1 LRVAGAENLLWKTK
15 TINPAISWQVM
26 MTKRKNFLT
35 YGLRSAA
42 GLVGAAI
49 AAAVVAFL
57 CIVPLPNFTANARSQ
72 LVTPTPTDQRLICPG
87 SIVDVLTL
95 DGDATSFGAVGVP
108 EYVTSELE
116 TSITQTAL
124 SAPDAS
130 SGDTLTQPQQLFA
143 PAPTT
148 DSVPQISGAQSQQV
162 ITESISGLATAACG
176 EASTD
181 AWLVGGSTQT
191 GRTTLVLLTNPTEV
205 AANVAVTVLGENGWV
220 SGPGSSG
227 IIVEPASQRIISLA
241 ALAPNLANPVVR
253 VTSTGG
259 QVVPTLQ
266 QSVVRTLL
274 PDGVELI
281 APGATPN
288 VRLVIPG
295 IRLSGMAS
303 QHASEGGVV
312 TSDREPAIRVGVPGE
327 QDAAVTVT
335 AYGVSGKPVAVK
347 SNIPAGRVVE
357 LPFGKLDDGVY
368 TLVVSATQPVVAAAR
383 TINYADVE
391 PFVAGTSAN
400 TAPNTPAPSGTSSPQ
415 GMGENSPSS
424 TRPPRLTPPSE
435 QQVTP
440 ASGAQT
446 ASLVHDLGDPELDV
460 FLTAPGATPAT
471 DALGSTPPLVGGDF
485 TWNVSTLPVLGE
497 TLVSVSSGPLPT
509 LTLFNSSKNDMTI
522 RLSEDDASLPDV
534 TIPSFGVRAVP
545 LKPGLRYVMSSEMA
559 VYAAVNYAGKGRGA
573 SVPLTPA
580 SPLGSGIMVF
590 PR

>member
-1 LRVAGAENLLWKTK
+1 MTDPKIFWRVT
-15 TINPAISWQVM
+15 
-26 MTKRKNFLT
+26 MTKRKNFLR

-49 AAAVVAFL
+49 AAGVVGFL
-57 CIVPLPNFTANARSQ
+57 CLVPLPDFTATARSQ

-95 DGDATSFGAVGVP
+95 NGDATSFGAVGVP
-108 EYVTSELE
+108 EYVTAERE

-130 SGDTLTQPQQLFA
+130 SGDPLTQPQQLFA

-148 DSVPQISGAQSQQV
+148 DVTPQIAGVQSQRAA
-162 ITESISGLATAACG
+162 TESISGLATAACG

-191 GRTTLVLLTNPTEV
+191 GRTTLLFLTNPTEV
-205 AANVAVTVLGENGWV
+205 AANVTVTVLGEDGWV

-241 ALAPNLANPVVR
+241 ALAPNVGNPVVR

-266 QSVVRTLL
+266 QSVIRTLL

-281 APGATPN
+281 APGANPN

-295 IRLSGMAS
+295 VRLSGMS
-303 QHASEGGVV
+303 IEHSSEGGEV
-312 TSDREPAIRVGVPGE
+312 TIDSEPAIRVGVPGDK
-327 QDAAVTVT
+327 DATVTVT

-347 SNIPAGRVVE
+347 STVPAGRVVE
-357 LPFGKLDDGVY
+357 LPFGALDEGVY
-368 TLVVSATQPVVAAAR
+368 TLVVSATHPVVAAAR
-383 TINYADVE
+383 TINYADID
-391 PFVAGTSAN
+391 PFTAVTGT
-400 TAPNTPAPSGTSSPQ
+400 NTPAPNASAPSAPASPEQ
-415 GMGENSPSS
+415 TLGPDAVG
-424 TRPPRLTPPSE
+424 PSE
-435 QQVTP
+435 LLI
-440 ASGAQT
+440 S
-446 ASLVHDLGDPELDV
+446 
-460 FLTAPGATPAT
+460 
-471 DALGSTPPLVGGDF
+471 GDF

-497 TLVSVSSGPLPT
+497 TLVSVSSGPQPT
-509 LTLFNSSKNDMTI
+509 LTIFNANKADVTI
-522 RLSEDDASLPDV
+522 RLSEGDASLPDV
-534 TIPSFGVRAVP
+534 TIPAYGVRAVP
-545 LKPGLRYVMSSEMA
+545 LTPGARYVLSSEMA
-559 VYAAVNYAGKGRGA
+559 VYAAVNYAGKGLGA
-573 SVPLTPA
+573 SVPLSPA
-580 SPLGSGIMVF
+580 SPLASGIMVF

>member
-1 LRVAGAENLLWKTK
+1 MT
-15 TINPAISWQVM
+15 NPKISWQVT
-26 MTKRKNFLT
+26 MTKRKNFLR

-49 AAAVVAFL
+49 AAAVVGFL

-87 SIVDVLTL
+87 SIVDVLTI

-108 EYVTSELE
+108 EYVASARE
-116 TSITQTAL
+116 TAITQTSL
-124 SAPDAS
+124 SAPDAF
-130 SGDTLTQPQQLFA
+130 SGDSLTQPQQLFA

-148 DSVPQISGAQSQQV
+148 DADPLISGVQSQQV
-162 ITESISGLATAACG
+162 ATESISGLATAACG

-191 GRTTLVLLTNPTEV
+191 GRTTLLLLANPTEV
-205 AANVAVTVLGENGWV
+205 AANVAVTVLGESGWV

-227 IIVEPASQRIISLA
+227 IVVEPSSQRIVSLA
-241 ALAPNLANPVVR
+241 ALAPNVANPVVR

-281 APGATPN
+281 SPGASPN
-288 VRLVIPG
+288 LRLVIPG

-303 QHASEGGVV
+303 EHSSEGGIV
-312 TSDREPAIRVGVPGE
+312 TSDSEPAIRVGVPGE
-327 QDAAVTVT
+327 QDATVTVT

-347 SNIPAGRVVE
+347 SNIPAGSVVE
-357 LPFGKLDDGVY
+357 LPFDSLDDGVY

-383 TINYADVE
+383 TINYADID
-391 PFVAGTSAN
+391 PFTSVTSPSTPVPAGTS
-400 TAPNTPAPSGTSSPQ
+400 TPQ
-415 GMGENSPSS
+415 GMGESSPSS
-424 TRPPRLTPPSE
+424 TRAPRSTPTGE
-435 QQVTP
+435 REVTG
-440 ASGAQT
+440 ASRAQT
-446 ASLVHDLGDPELDV
+446 ASLVDEGDPDV
-460 FLTAPGATPAT
+460 DVLLIAPGETLGP
-471 DALGSTPPLVGGDF
+471 DAFGSTPPLVGGDF
-485 TWNVSTLPVLGE
+485 TWNVSTLPVLGA
-497 TLVSVSSGPLPT
+497 TLVSVSSGPNPT
-509 LTLFNSSKNDMTI
+509 LAVFNSGKNDVTI
-522 RLSEDDASLPDV
+522 RLSDEDTSLPDV
-534 TIPSFGVRAVP
+534 TIPAYGVRAVP
-545 LKPGLRYVMSSEMA
+545 LTPGARYVLSSETP
-559 VYAAVNYAGKGRGA
+559 VHAAVNYAGKGLGA
-573 SVPLTPA
+573 SVPLTPG

>member
-1 LRVAGAENLLWKTK
+1 LTAAGAETPSWITKKT
-15 TINPAISWQVM
+15 TPQISWQVT
-26 MTKRKNFLT
+26 MTKRKNFLR

-49 AAAVVAFL
+49 AAAVVGFL

-87 SIVDVLTL
+87 STVDVLTL

-108 EYVTSELE
+108 EYVTSERE
-116 TSITQTAL
+116 TSITQTSL
-124 SAPDAS
+124 SAPDVS
-130 SGDTLTQPQQLFA
+130 SGDSLTQPQQLFA

-148 DSVPQISGAQSQQV
+148 DADPQIAGVQSQK
-162 ITESISGLATAACG
+162 ITTESISGLATAACG

-191 GRTTLVLLTNPTEV
+191 GRTTLLFLANPTEV
-205 AANVAVTVLGENGWV
+205 TANVTVTVLGENGWV

-227 IIVEPASQRIISLA
+227 IVVEPASQRIVSLA
-241 ALAPNLANPVVR
+241 ALAPNVGNPVVR

-281 APGATPN
+281 AQGASPS

-295 IRLSGMAS
+295 IRLSGMDS
-303 QHASEGGVV
+303 QHASEGGMV
-312 TSDREPAIRVGVPGE
+312 TSDGEPAVRVGVPGE
-327 QDAAVTVT
+327 QDAVVTVT

-357 LPFGKLDDGVY
+357 LPFDSLDDGVY

-383 TINYADVE
+383 TINYADID
-391 PFVAGTSAN
+391 PLATATAPPTPAGTSTPRAVPQPLS
-400 TAPNTPAPSGTSSPQ
+400 TATTSPRSTPAAQRETTGPS
-415 GMGENSPSS
+415 
-424 TRPPRLTPPSE
+424 R
-435 QQVTP
+435 
-440 ASGAQT
+440 AQT
-446 ASLVHDLGDPELDV
+446 ASLVDEGDPSPDV
-460 FLTAPGATPAT
+460 FLAPPGENLQQNAPGSLA
-471 DALGSTPPLVGGDF
+471 PLVGGDF

-497 TLVSVSSGPLPT
+497 TLVSVASGPNPT
-509 LTLFNSSKNDMTI
+509 LTVFNSGKNDVTV
-522 RLSEDDASLPDV
+522 RLSEDDTSLPDV
-534 TIPSFGVRAVP
+534 TIPAYGVRAVP
-545 LKPGLRYVMSSEMA
+545 LTPGARYVLSSDEA
-559 VYAAVNYAGKGRGA
+559 VYAAVNYAGKGLGA
-573 SVPLTPA
+573 SVPLAPG

>member
-1 LRVAGAENLLWKTK
+1 VWNTKKT
-15 TINPAISWQVM
+15 NPTISWQVT
-26 MTKRKNFLT
+26 MTKRKNFLR

-49 AAAVVAFL
+49 AAAVVGFL
-57 CIVPLPNFTANARSQ
+57 CIVPLPNFTATARSQ
-72 LVTPTPTDQRLICPG
+72 LVTPTPADQRLICPG

-108 EYVTSELE
+108 ESVTSELE

-130 SGDTLTQPQQLFA
+130 SGNSLTQPQQLFA

-148 DSVPQISGAQSQQV
+148 EATPQISGVQSQQV
-162 ITESISGLATAACG
+162 ATESISGLATAACG

-191 GRTTLVLLTNPTEV
+191 GRTTLLFLANPTEV
-205 AANVAVTVLGENGWV
+205 AANVTVTVLGENGWV

-281 APGATPN
+281 AQGASPN

-295 IRLSGMAS
+295 VRLSGMAS

-312 TSDREPAIRVGVPGE
+312 TSDREPAVRVGVPGE
-327 QDAAVTVT
+327 QDVAVTVT
-335 AYGVSGKPVAVK
+335 AHGVSGKPVAVK
-347 SNIPAGRVVE
+347 SNIPAGRVVD
-357 LPFGKLDDGVY
+357 LPFGSLDDGVY
-368 TLVVSATQPVVAAAR
+368 TLVVSATHPVVAAAR
-383 TINYADVE
+383 TINYADID
-391 PFVAGTSAN
+391 PF
-400 TAPNTPAPSGTSSPQ
+400 TAATPANTPAPSGTITPQ
-415 GMGENSPSS
+415 GMDETSPTSIRS
-424 TRPPRLTPPSE
+424 PRLTPPAE
-435 QQVTP
+435 RPVTGL
-440 ASGAQT
+440 SRAQT
-446 ASLVHDLGDPELDV
+446 ASLVDEGDPELDV
-460 FLTAPGATPAT
+460 FLVAPGETLGP
-471 DALGSTPPLVGGDF
+471 DALGSVAPLVGGDF

-497 TLVSVSSGPLPT
+497 TLVSVSSGPQPT
-509 LTLFNSSKNDMTI
+509 LTLFNSSKNDLTI
-522 RLSEDDASLPDV
+522 RLSEGDTSLPDV
-534 TIPSFGVRAVP
+534 TIPPFGVRAVP
-545 LKPGLRYVMSSEMA
+545 LKPGLGYVMSSEGA

-573 SVPLTPA
+573 SVPLAPA